1 MKLKENF
8 GVQIMSYDIR
18 LISLDPHLKNKL
30 GIDEINIEL
39 IYREGKNAIVFMY
52 EEEKIKVPDDMRYL
66 IPFGNPPA
74 YIFGYTISKGHAFA
88 SLFQSFDNASH
99 LLIRYNSDLIH
110 PIYYFTQ
117 MFDNLRTILDKNEF
131 LTDLH
136 LRIKDYD
143 LDILKKIKSLD
154 SILYTL
160 FAHKPMVV
168 VGQIETSIKF
178 IGALISLIPD
188 DVQKYYGISI
198 NIVGSYHKNTLFY
211 IFEDIEEFDFAEQIN
226 SLLLKECNF
235 ISLETEQIFTSYS
248 SSFTKKIADDIKNNR
263 DKISIK
269 KQIDKFYEEIK
280 KNIFIT
286 DLSELA
292 DLMQIEFSD
301 ADLVREL
308 QPIIRSIE
316 Y

>member
-1 MKLKENF
+1 
-8 GVQIMSYDIR
+8 MSYDIR

-143 LDILKKIKSLD
+143 LNILKKIKSLD

-160 FAHKPMVV
+160 FSHKPMVV